1 MKPYVPARLTSL
13 LDMMGGVMDLTE
25 ELARAAMK
33 RRDAR
38 KPRSGRNATL
48 RPSAETP
55 LWNAIVLLVKPHLN
69 HRGARAILARE
80 LGVHRARI
88 GEYFD
93 TQTAMP
99 DAERAFQIL
108 VWLDRRNKRPEK

>member
-1 MKPYVPARLTSL
+1 MKPYVPARLSSL
-13 LDMMGGVMDLTE
+13 LDLLGGVTDL
-25 ELARAAMK
+25 ADAMVK
-33 RRDAR
+33 ASMKNRDAR
-38 KPRSGRNATL
+38 KPRSGRNTTL

-55 LWNAIVLLVKPHLN
+55 LWNAIVTMVKPHLAR
-69 HRGARAILARE
+69 RGERAILARE

-93 TQTAMP
+93 AQTAMP

-108 VWLDRRNKRPEK
+108 VWLDRRNKRSEN